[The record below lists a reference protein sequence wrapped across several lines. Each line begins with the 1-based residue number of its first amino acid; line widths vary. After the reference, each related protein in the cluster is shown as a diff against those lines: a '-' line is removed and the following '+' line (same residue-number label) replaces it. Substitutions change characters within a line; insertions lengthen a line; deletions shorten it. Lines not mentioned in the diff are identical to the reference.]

1 MPFNIQSMTLPLVVP
16 HLRVEAAVELIAA
29 EDGLQ
34 LNVLDRNG
42 LITQLARVEFNEKGE
57 LELNVWASDRIPNK
71 DDPWESITLLFTED
85 TLVAE

>member
-29 EDGLQ
+29 EDGMQ

-42 LITQLARVEFNEKGE
+42 LIAQMARVEFNEKGE
-57 LELNVWASDRIPNK
+57 LELKVWASDRIPDQ

-85 TLVAE
+85 ALVAE

>member
-1 MPFNIQSMTLPLVVP
+1 MTLPLVVP

-29 EDGLQ
+29 EDGVQ

-42 LITQLARVEFNEKGE
+42 MIAQMARVKFNEKGE
-57 LELNVWASDRIPNK
+57 LELNMWASDRIPDK

-85 TLVAE
+85 TMVAE